1 MDLFPWN
8 VYKIKEYQFKKIWKL
23 SVQNTQTID
32 YFIENPLFVVL
43 KRNFFRIIVADD
55 SKAMRLLLKQ
65 IIDQNNITPYV
76 EEAEDG
82 TVVMKKLSKFKPDLV
97 ILDLKMPKM
106 DGLDTIKE
114 IKKLEPTTEILVI
127 SSSAAKYDTMDAI
140 EFGATDYI
148 VKPFDRNLVAFRI
161 VKILREKANREQ
173 SKNEFDQI
181 KKLIS
186 KPKVDDKEIST
197 IPKNYL
203 RRN

>member
-1 MDLFPWN
+1 M
-8 VYKIKEYQFKKIWKL
+8 
-23 SVQNTQTID
+23 
-32 YFIENPLFVVL
+32 L